1 MAAIT
6 QDLRFGVRAFLK
18 TPGFSIVAVLVLALG
33 IGANSAMFT
42 VVNALLFRPLA
53 GRAGDLVGLFSHD
66 RTRPDSYRA
75 FSYSNYADI
84 RDRNTVFAGLM
95 AHTFAL
101 VGVPAG
107 DSTRR
112 AFGEMV
118 SSNYFSTLSVP
129 LAAGRPFNAEEER
142 PGANI
147 PVVIVSYER
156 WRDAGFAPDFI
167 GSTMTINMREFTV
180 VGVTP
185 RGFSGTM
192 ALVAPELWLP
202 LGTFDAVVNDIFKN
216 KGTGLADRSND
227 ALIVAGRLKDGVTPE
242 TAAAALDTLGR
253 QLAAAYP
260 AENKDQA
267 LTINPLPRNTTST
280 EPQSEAATSVAAAL
294 LMGMSAIVLLIAC
307 LNIANMMLAR
317 GAARR
322 REIAVRL
329 ALGGRPARI
338 VRQLLTESLTLAL
351 AGAFVGLLFSF
362 WAMSLLVST
371 LTPLLPLAL
380 AFDPKP
386 DVNVLVATIAFAV
399 ASTLAFGLGPAMK
412 LSRMDVVTDLKA
424 LGSGAGAGA
433 FRTTGGR
440 RWFAARNV
448 LVVCQI
454 ALSLMLLVAGGLFA
468 RGAMRAAAADPG
480 FRYDRLLLAS
490 VDPGLAGYG
499 EPRARAVYRRVMER
513 ARAIPGI
520 ESASLTSTVP
530 FGEFYE
536 GRPVERPGVAPPAIG
551 GSDPAYMIVGADYFR
566 TLGLRMLRGREFTPQ
581 EEDSAAAPR
590 VAIINE
596 PLARRLFPNEDPLG
610 QTIRLTPRGGAPA
623 GDDNEPMQVVGIA
636 PGLRSDLFDRVAVP
650 QIYVPAGRHFRTGMH
665 LHLRVARG
673 SGDAE
678 VAALAALRQELRA
691 VDDRLPVLTLS
702 TMQQFH
708 DRSLGLWGVRMGGR
722 LLTIFGA
729 LALMLAVV
737 GVYGVKSY
745 VVSQRTREIG
755 IRMALGAPSSSV
767 RWLVLRDGVWLTAA
781 GLAAGLP
788 LAALIATTLGGLL
801 YEVSAFDPL
810 VFTAAP
816 AVLAAAALAA
826 CYLPAR
832 RATRI
837 APLIALRAD

>member
-1 MAAIT
+1 MTALT

-18 TPGFSIVAVLVLALG
+18 TPGFSMVAVLVLALG

-53 GRAGDLVGLFSHD
+53 GRADDLVGLFSHD

-75 FSYSNYADI
+75 FSYPNYADI
-84 RDRNTVFAGLM
+84 RDRNTVFDGLF
-95 AHTFAL
+95 AHMFAL

-112 AFGEMV
+112 AFAEVV
-118 SSNYFSTLSVP
+118 SSNYFATLSVP
-129 LAAGRPFNAEEER
+129 LAAGRPFTADEER

-147 PVVIVSYER
+147 PVVIVNYER
-156 WRDAGFAPDFI
+156 WRDAGFAPGFI
-167 GSTMTINMREFTV
+167 GSTTTINMREFTI

-192 ALVAPELWLP
+192 ALVAPEFWLP
-202 LGTFDAVVNDIFKN
+202 LGTFDTLVNDIFKN
-216 KGTGLADRSND
+216 KGTGLADRAHH
-227 ALIVAGRLKDGVTPE
+227 ALIVAGRLKAGVAPE

-253 QLAAAYP
+253 QLAASYP

-267 LTINPLPRNTTST
+267 LTINPLPRNSTST
-280 EPQSEAATSVAAAL
+280 EPRSEAAESVAAAL

-317 GAARR
+317 GSARR

-351 AGAFVGLLFSF
+351 AGAVVGLVFSF
-362 WAMSLLVST
+362 WAMTLMVST

-380 AFDPKP
+380 EFDPKP
-386 DVNVLVATIAFAV
+386 DMNVLVATIAFAV
-399 ASTLAFGLGPAMK
+399 ASTLAFGLGPALK
-412 LSRMDVVTDLKA
+412 LSRTDVVTDLKA
-424 LGSGAGAGA
+424 LGAGA
-433 FRTTGGR
+433 FRATGGR

-490 VDPGLAGYG
+490 LDPGLAGYD

-520 ESASLTSTVP
+520 ESAALTSIVP
-530 FGEFYE
+530 FGEFHE
-536 GRPVERPGVAPPAIG
+536 GRPVERPGVASRTA
-551 GSDPAYMIVGADYFR
+551 GSHNPTYMIVSADYFR

-596 PLARRLFPNEDPLG
+596 PLARRLFPDEDPLG

-623 GDDNEPMQVVGIA
+623 GDDNEPMQVVGVA

-673 SGDAE
+673 GEEAE
-678 VAALAALRQELRA
+678 AAALAVLRQELRA

-702 TMQQFH
+702 TMQHFH
-708 DRSLGLWGVRMGGR
+708 DHSLGLWGVRTGGR
-722 LLTIFGA
+722 LLTIFGV

-810 VFTAAP
+810 VFASAP

-837 APLIALRAD
+837 APLIALRTE